1 MRKSKP
7 LYLHVYDD
15 MLQKIT
21 EAYYAENDILPSEPI
36 LQEQYGVSRI
46 TVRRAM
52 EELQRDGYIGKFPG
66 LGTIVKSRKRIVNL
80 KKLGSFTEENYTVN
94 RNTKSRLI
102 DFKVMKPTNKV
113 RVKLNLNEEETVYKI
128 DRVRIINDTPVGFHR
143 SFIPTSIIK
152 LSEQD
157 LSDYSVSLYQ
167 KLRNNDIILYDA
179 KESIEAI
186 AANSEIQKHLNLDE
200 SFPVLYKERTTFN
213 DNHVAIEFVEI
224 YYNSNY
230 YKYEIHLSNI

>member
-1 MRKSKP
+1 VNKSKP

-15 MLQKIT
+15 ILQKIT
-21 EAYYAENDILPSEPI
+21 EGYYAENDILPSEPI

-52 EELQRDGYIGKFPG
+52 EDLQRDGYIGKFPG

-80 KKLGSFTEENYTVN
+80 KKLGSFTEENDTVN
-94 RNTKSRLI
+94 RNTNSRLI
-102 DFKVMKPTNKV
+102 DFKVMRPTNKV
-113 RVKLNLNEEETVYKI
+113 RVKLNLNEDDMVYKI
-128 DRVRIINDTPVGFHR
+128 DRVRIINDIPVGFHR

-157 LSDYSVSLYQ
+157 FSGYSVSLYQ
-167 KLRNNDIILYDA
+167 KLRDNGVILYDA
-179 KESIEAI
+179 EESIEAI
-186 AANSEIQKHLNLDE
+186 AATPEIQKHLNVE
-200 SFPVLYKERTTFN
+200 NSFPILYKERTTFD
-213 DNHVAIEFVEI
+213 DNRVAIEFVEI

-230 YKYEIHLSNI
+230 YKYEIQLSNI